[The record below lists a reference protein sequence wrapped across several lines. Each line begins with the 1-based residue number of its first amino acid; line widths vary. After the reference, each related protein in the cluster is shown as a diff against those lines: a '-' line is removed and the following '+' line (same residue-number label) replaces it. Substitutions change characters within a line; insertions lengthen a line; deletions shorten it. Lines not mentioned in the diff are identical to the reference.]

1 MRHSSEEMQQKI
13 FLAEELER
21 SRCRIPPAALFRLE
35 VIGLRSYSFFMR
47 ADFEYIPMLELPK
60 RDAAAYWAINIY
72 SEDGIRYPVRAMI
85 EGLAF
90 AKLPQNFK
98 INEPILKEF
107 YREELRA
114 LMDSGA
120 LVPAG
125 SSRVSTVFFVEEDAQ
140 IEDNDIVVSRA
151 TQRLIDASSR
161 LKK

>member
-1 MRHSSEEMQQKI
+1 
-13 FLAEELER
+13 
-21 SRCRIPPAALFRLE
+21 
-35 VIGLRSYSFFMR
+35 
-47 ADFEYIPMLELPK
+47 
-60 RDAAAYWAINIY
+60 
-72 SEDGIRYPVRAMI
+72 MI